1 MTRRRARALCWL
13 RCVRCLALL
22 AAAPTAG
29 RAPPVSVS
37 PLDGSWT
44 PTSCINSVHC
54 STPPCPTPAQANH
67 QHHLKLQ
74 QLLTRPALLQLQLH
88 CCCSSS
94 SNPTGQPTPPPI
106 PSLQGKQCNATRG
119 HACMTLLDFVL
130 PRRYDVYSP
139 AGEQE
144 QGPLLNGG
152 RREGGHSRTHALPSS
167 CMTPSINTTKH
178 PATIVMTTE
187 FLRVKKLH
195 HHHHQEAAESL
206 SLRKRMEL
214 QPELSLAP
222 AWPGFA
228 ATAPAPPAP
237 PARSSSSESD
247 GTSRKKRKHY
257 TAGAV
262 WEQPPASLELQ
273 LNDPLPL
280 DWEQCLDLQCPA
292 ADVACP
298 EIAGRKLA
306 WLGNDCTHMT
316 NAGNMYYLN
325 RKTLKK
331 SWVRPREQ
339 SVNLDLNISTAA
351 IVDSSARGVVAAPGE
366 DAEPTKR
373 HVASAVSSGGNNMVA
388 VPCANCHLLVMLC
401 KSSPSCPNCKF
412 VQPLAPATPHHQAAP
427 PPPPP
432 AHRRL
437 HATVKPLET
446 LSLLH

>member
-1 MTRRRARALCWL
+1 MRA
-13 RCVRCLALL
+13 
-22 AAAPTAG
+22 G
-29 RAPPVSVS
+29 
-37 PLDGSWT
+37 LD
-44 PTSCINSVHC
+44 
-54 STPPCPTPAQANH
+54 
-67 QHHLKLQ
+67 
-74 QLLTRPALLQLQLH
+74 
-88 CCCSSS
+88 
-94 SNPTGQPTPPPI
+94 
-106 PSLQGKQCNATRG
+106 
-119 HACMTLLDFVL
+119 
-130 PRRYDVYSP
+130 
-139 AGEQE
+139 E
-144 QGPLLNGG
+144 
-152 RREGGHSRTHALPSS
+152 GHSRTHALPSS

-178 PATIVMTTE
+178 RQHAASPPSPWKKYERTTLGINRAAWWCSRRPAATIVMTTE

-331 SWVRPREQ
+331 SWMRPREQ

-437 HATVKPLET
+437 HATPPPLGACNAT
-446 LSLLH
+446 ASR